1 MVEIIL
7 FYIFK
12 KQYFQTLK
20 CRFSKE
26 VVSDSGLATLVLEN
40 QRPSIDRLTA
50 TRKLS
55 MYWYFDIFFTSLL
68 ASRAKSCVAENSK

>member
-26 VVSDSGLATLVLEN
+26 VISDSGLATLVLECP
-40 QRPSIDRLTA
+40 RPSIDRLTA

-55 MYWYFDIFFTSLL
+55 MY
-68 ASRAKSCVAENSK
+68 